1 VRFLASVIP
10 AKAPPMS
17 SSPAPGKES
26 AGSGFARTRRRR
38 SAKPTGARWGWFAA
52 RHPLPEPCGSTLPR
66 GGRGFF
72 TPMLNL
78 LLLLCAAAGPAHAAP
93 PQRIVSL
100 NLCADQLVV
109 LLAEPSRI
117 AALSKLARDRQLS
130 YVARQAENFPSAQPN
145 AESVLAYRPDLV
157 LAGKLAA
164 APTVNFLKSKGVPV
178 LQISLLSSFDG
189 IREQTR
195 SVGKALGAEARA
207 EQLIAVMDKILA
219 AEDASDIPATRRPVA
234 LSWQPG
240 GFTAG
245 SGTLMDAVLRAA
257 GYDNLATLRGL
268 KGYGF
273 LTLET
278 VAAGRPDLLIADTD
292 LPDPPSLRQA
302 LLAHPVL
309 SPARGGVG
317 ARIAAPPALT
327 ACAGPFTAEAVALLR
342 AKRRELKL

>member
-1 VRFLASVIP
+1 VNAVGLDPRIFSQALNRSAFAPDARVKHGHDEKG
-10 AKAPPMS
+10 KAPALPKASRM
-17 SSPAPGKES
+17 
-26 AGSGFARTRRRR
+26 ART
-38 SAKPTGARWGWFAA
+38 FA
-52 RHPLPEPCGSTLPR
+52 
-66 GGRGFF
+66 F
-72 TPMLNL
+72 
-78 LLLLCAAAGPAHAAP
+78 LLLLCAAAGPASAAP

-130 YVARQAENFPSAQPN
+130 YVAEQAEGFPLAQPN

-207 EQLIAVMDKILA
+207 EQLIAAMDKILA
-219 AEDASDIPATRRPVA
+219 AEEDAGAVPATRRPVA

-309 SPARGGVG
+309 APAKGGVG

>member
-1 VRFLASVIP
+1 MRGLDPRICGKELNRSAFAPDARVKHGHDEKG
-10 AKAPPMS
+10 KAPALPKASRM
-17 SSPAPGKES
+17 
-26 AGSGFARTRRRR
+26 ART
-38 SAKPTGARWGWFAA
+38 FA
-52 RHPLPEPCGSTLPR
+52 
-66 GGRGFF
+66 F
-72 TPMLNL
+72 L
-78 LLLLCAAAGPAHAAP
+78 LLLLAPSLALAAP

-130 YVARQAENFPSAQPN
+130 YVADRAEGFPSAQPH

-207 EQLIAVMDKILA
+207 EQLIATMDKILA
-219 AEDASDIPATRRPVA
+219 AAEDAPGAPAQRRPVA

>member
-1 VRFLASVIP
+1 
-10 AKAPPMS
+10 MS
-17 SSPAPGKES
+17 SSPVPGEES
-26 AGSGFARTRRRR
+26 AGSGFARTGRRR
-38 SAKPTGARWGWFAA
+38 SAKPTGARWGWFAT

-66 GGRGFF
+66 GGGGFF
-72 TPMLNL
+72 ALILN
-78 LLLLCAAAGPAHAAP
+78 LLLLCAAAGPASAAP

-130 YVARQAENFPSAQPN
+130 YVARQAEGFPSAQPN